1 MENQIKVNLWIEDLL
16 KKSNNSSLTNFN
28 FLDKNNLR
36 MTNYLYDEIFSLLT
50 KGFPLKV
57 GNLDLSDKTLMQAL
71 DEALNEDK
79 QNNKIHIYTDCDY
92 KKQEQKLS
100 YLSKQETVFLTF
112 GLLDYFDDNHMSI
125 KSAPL
130 VLLPLKIEK
139 VADGYQMSS
148 YNHEV
153 YLNDA
158 LIDKLIETRRVDI
171 SYPLDPYFSL
181 IEYFT
186 YVSTKV
192 RNYHFSVNN
201 GCFITDKINI
211 HSFYH
216 YQDFK
221 IHQKEIANLP
231 LVKSIS
237 YLNSE
242 FFNFN
247 KSNYARLNNQYLSLL
262 NLDNDEYKILRRI
275 NQRENVVIKT
285 NLNENKYHLLTNIV
299 YDFLLNNKK
308 VLITY
313 DDEASHIELLNFLK
327 DNLLDKYFLDLS
339 PLLTNKETII
349 KKLLTQNNLDYDT
362 KLLDQTR
369 IDETVDTY
377 YLLKNNFKKFINA
390 LRKNNEP
397 MNLSINRAI
406 NEYYILDKL
415 PDMEIDIPN
424 VDLIDEKKLSE
435 YLSSINAFST
445 SLENLKCHYLDHPF
459 YGFNNLT
466 LNQKEYLELKEKIT
480 LLSNEFAP
488 CKQAYQNLEQAFGLP
503 FPQTLKGMKCIL
515 NIVSLIPELININQA
530 YFTLENYDEIFEKL
544 ISHNQL
550 FNKSLSIRNQIISL
564 YGDKVFLIDH
574 ALLHKQI
581 EQPLNR
587 KTIHSY
593 RQYFMKKVKIDE
605 SILKS
610 VSLQLDEYYD
620 LNKKIEEIIEQ
631 NTLFKDFYSEGIYQI
646 EELEKQFTKVVSFK
660 NYCEFLE
667 KEHLSYSYKK
677 LDVFNEE
684 ALKKLPLLRKKCQLA
699 FNHILNY
706 VKYLQNY
713 FDSNLVDFTTL
724 PLVTLEVKINKASKN
739 FSSINDYLNFYL
751 SQRKLNKILPSLGD
765 ELLKYSL
772 INSYSAIF
780 MKRFY
785 HLYALSFMNNNP
797 LFKNYTDETFF
808 NSLENYQDYNKDRL
822 EILNALIKNNI
833 RSSIQNNLLAL
844 RSLELPY
851 LHSLDTQELS
861 VLPLERLLGQTKNI
875 ILNSFPL
882 ILMPIKEVSSL
893 LYKNDYRF
901 DCNIV
906 WANENLLSLDI
917 IPSEVRSDQLIVFD
931 SRLINNTNDNLINQN
946 NENFMYSALQTLN
959 VINYISSSY
968 KENILKANSLDL
980 PLKEHLIKKLKN
992 RDLLVS
998 KDVSTPYGVI
1008 DILVK
1013 IPQAK
1018 KPVAI
1023 IIDHLNYY
1031 SIEASI
1037 DSFYKAN
1044 ESLNKLGFASYR
1056 LISSTYFHQE
1066 DKEFEKLINFILEHS
1081 KKDKVNKKVNK
1092 THPLV
1097 EVIYPEYLSLED
1109 AYYHIQNKETKSKME
1124 IILEL
1129 LKMCAPCH
1137 KEQFMTFIGRD
1148 GLVALTSLQVEGKI
1162 KVNNNFIF
1170 LNNQTIEFKRVKKDS
1185 KVIRQLDYV
1194 SNEEIAQG
1202 VLKLIN
1208 NRDFPLD
1215 ETIKLILQNLGYQ
1228 KMNQQQYFKIQNII
1242 NDLLDEKKLSINE
1255 GILHFE
1261 KH

>member
-1 MENQIKVNLWIEDLL
+1 MENQIKVNLWIDDLL

-28 FLDKNNLR
+28 FLDKTNLR
-36 MTNYLYDEIFSLLT
+36 ITNYLYDEVFSLLT

-57 GNLDLSDKTLMQAL
+57 GKLDLSDKTLMQAL
-71 DEALNEDK
+71 DDALNEDK

-92 KKQEQKLS
+92 KKQEQKLL
-100 YLSKQETVFLTF
+100 YLSQQDKVFLTF

-130 VLLPLKIEK
+130 VLLPLKIETTD
-139 VADGYQMSS
+139 DGYQVSS

-171 SYPLDPYFSL
+171 SYPLDSSFSL

-211 HSFYH
+211 HPFYH
-216 YQDFK
+216 YKDFK
-221 IHQKEIANLP
+221 IHQKEISNLP

-247 KSNYARLNNQYLSLL
+247 KSSSARLNNQYLSLL

-275 NQRENVVIKT
+275 NQRDNVVIKT
-285 NLNENKYHLLTNIV
+285 NLNENKYHLLINVI

-313 DDEASHIELLNFLK
+313 DDETSHKELLQLIK
-327 DNLLDKYFLDLS
+327 ENLLDKYFLDLS
-339 PLLTNKETII
+339 PLVTKKEAII
-349 KKLLTQNNLDYDT
+349 QKLLTQNNLEYDT

-415 PDMEIDIPN
+415 PNIEIDIPN
-424 VDLIDEKKLSE
+424 VDLIDEKRLSE
-435 YLSSINAFST
+435 YLSAINAFS
-445 SLENLKCHYLDHPF
+445 SALENLKCHYLDHPF

-466 LNQKEYLELKEKIT
+466 LNQNEYLELKEKIT
-480 LLSNEFAP
+480 LLSNEFVP
-488 CKQAYQNLEQAFGLP
+488 CKQSYQNLEKDFGLP
-503 FPQTLKGMKCIL
+503 IPQTLKSMKCVL
-515 NIVSLIPELININQA
+515 NILSLIPELILINKE
-530 YFTLENYDEIFEKL
+530 YFTLENYDEIFERL

-564 YGDKVFLIDH
+564 YGDKVFLIDY

-581 EQPLNR
+581 EQPLSR
-587 KTIHSY
+587 KIINSY

-605 SILKS
+605 AILKN
-610 VSLQLDEYYD
+610 VSFQLDEYYA
-620 LNKKIEEIIEQ
+620 LNKKIEDIIKQ
-631 NTLFKDFYSEGIYQI
+631 NELFKDFYSEGIYQI
-646 EELEKQFTKVVSFK
+646 EELEKQFTKVAAFK
-660 NYCEFLE
+660 NYCEFLKQE
-667 KEHLSYSYKK
+667 NLSYSYKK
-677 LDVFNEE
+677 LEVFTEE
-684 ALKKLPLLRKKCQLA
+684 KLKSLPVIRKKCQIA

-706 VKYLQNY
+706 VKFLQNY
-713 FDSNLVDFTTL
+713 FDTNLIDFTTI
-724 PLVTLEVKINKASKN
+724 PLITLEIKINKASKN

-751 SQRKLNKILPSLGD
+751 SQRKLNKILPPLGD
-765 ELLKYSL
+765 ELLKYHQTNL
-772 INSYSAIF
+772 YSSIF

-797 LFKNYTDETFF
+797 LFKNYSEETFF

-833 RSSIQNNLLAL
+833 KSSLQNNLLAL

-851 LHSLDTQELS
+851 LHALDNQELT

-882 ILMPIKEVSSL
+882 ILLPIKEVSSL
-893 LYKNDYRF
+893 LYKNDYHF

-906 WANENLLSLDI
+906 WANENLLSIDI

-931 SRLINNTNDNLINQN
+931 SRLINDNNDNIINQN
-946 NENFMYSALQTLN
+946 NENFIYSALQTLN

-992 RDLLVS
+992 KDFLVS

-1013 IPQAK
+1013 IPQTK
-1018 KPVAI
+1018 KAVAI

-1037 DSFYKAN
+1037 DSFSKAD
-1044 ESLNKLGFASYR
+1044 ESLKKLGFASYR

-1066 DKEFEKLINFILEHS
+1066 EKEFAKLIEFIIENS
-1081 KKDKVNKKVNK
+1081 KKDKNSQKVSK
-1092 THPLV
+1092 IHPLV
-1097 EVIYPEYLSLED
+1097 EVIYPEYIPLED
-1109 AYYHIQNKETKSKME
+1109 AYYQIQDKETKSKME
-1124 IILEL
+1124 VILEL
-1129 LKMCAPCH
+1129 LSRCAPCH
-1137 KEQFMTFIGRD
+1137 KEQFMSFIGRD
-1148 GLVALTSLQVEGKI
+1148 GLIALTSLQVEGKI
-1162 KVNNNFIF
+1162 KITNNFIF
-1170 LNNQTIEFKRVKKDS
+1170 INNQPIEFKRVKKDS
-1185 KVIRQLDYV
+1185 QIIRDLNYV

-1202 VLKLIN
+1202 ILKLIN
-1208 NRDFPLD
+1208 NRDFSLD
-1215 ETIKLILQNLGYQ
+1215 GTIKLILKNLGFH
-1228 KMNQQQYFKIQNII
+1228 KMNQQQYFKVQNII
-1242 NDLLDEKKLSINE
+1242 NDLIEEKKLSINE
-1255 GILHFE
+1255 DILHYE